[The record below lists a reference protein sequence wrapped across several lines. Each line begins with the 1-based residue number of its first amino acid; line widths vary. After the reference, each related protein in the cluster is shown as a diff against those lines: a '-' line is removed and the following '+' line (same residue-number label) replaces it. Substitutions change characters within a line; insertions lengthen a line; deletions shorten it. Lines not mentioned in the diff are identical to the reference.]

1 MDPEE
6 LGAWLRLLLSPGI
19 GRQQARQLLQA
30 FGSPQAVFVQS
41 AADWQAQGLSAR
53 VLPALASEPPEL
65 AELLAR
71 TQDWLAQPDCFVFT
85 LADAGFPASLLS
97 TDDPPLMLFAMGRLA
112 RQWQD
117 GQLHES
123 SQCVAMVGSRN
134 PTAQGEL
141 NAREFAQ
148 ALAAQGVCVASG
160 LALGIDGAAHAGALD
175 GGGTTVAVVG
185 TGLDRVYPRRHLDLA
200 HRIAGQG
207 AIVSEFP
214 LGTPPLNHHFPQRNR
229 LIAGL
234 AKATLVVEAT
244 LQSGS
249 LITARLA
256 AEQGRDVL
264 AIPGSIHSPQSRGC
278 HALIGQGARLVSSVQ
293 DVLDEIGWPNPSQAI
308 TSPARDVEAEP
319 EASEHPLLQTLGYEP
334 MSLDELQRRCGW
346 PTDQLQAELLGLEL
360 DGQVARRPGGVFQR
374 LFRA

>member
-1 MDPEE
+1 MDADE

-30 FGSPQAVFVQS
+30 FGSPQAVFAQS
-41 AADWQAQGLSAR
+41 EADWQALGLSAR
-53 VLPALASEPPEL
+53 VLPALASAPPEL

-71 TQDWLAQPDCFVFT
+71 TQDWLAQPDRFVFT
-85 LADAGFPASLLS
+85 LADVAYPGALLS
-97 TDDPPLMLFAMGRLA
+97 TDDPPLLLFAMGRLA

-117 GQLHES
+117 GQLHDAR
-123 SQCVAMVGSRN
+123 QCVAMVGSRN
-134 PTAQGEL
+134 PTAQGEI
-141 NAREFAQ
+141 NAREFAY
-148 ALAAQGVCVASG
+148 ALAAQGVCVVSG
-160 LALGIDGAAHAGALD
+160 LALGVDGAAHAGALD
-175 GGGTTVAVVG
+175 GGGSTVAVVG
-185 TGLDRVYPRRHLDLA
+185 TGLDRVYPRRHLELA

-293 DVLDEIGWPNPSQAI
+293 DVLDEMGWAKPSEARPALEVASQAEC
-308 TSPARDVEAEP
+308 AG
-319 EASEHPLLQTLGYEP
+319 HPLLEALGYEP

-346 PTDQLQAELLGLEL
+346 STDQLQAELLGLEL
-360 DGQVARRPGGVFQR
+360 AGQVARRPGGFFQR

>member
-1 MDPEE
+1 
-6 LGAWLRLLLSPGI
+6 LI
-19 GRQQARQLLQA
+19 GMY
-30 FGSPQAVFVQS
+30 G
-41 AADWQAQGLSAR
+41 
-53 VLPALASEPPEL
+53 
-65 AELLAR
+65 
-71 TQDWLAQPDCFVFT
+71 
-85 LADAGFPASLLS
+85 
-97 TDDPPLMLFAMGRLA
+97 
-112 RQWQD
+112 
-117 GQLHES
+117 
-123 SQCVAMVGSRN
+123 
-134 PTAQGEL
+134 
-141 NAREFAQ
+141 
-148 ALAAQGVCVASG
+148 
-160 LALGIDGAAHAGALD
+160 AGALD
-175 GGGTTVAVVG
+175 GGGSTVAVVG

-293 DVLDEIGWPNPSQAI
+293 DVLDEMGWAK
-308 TSPARDVEAEP
+308 PAEARPVLEVAAQDEGP
-319 EASEHPLLQTLGYEP
+319 EHLLLQTLGYEP
-334 MSLDELQRRCGW
+334 MSLDELQRRSGW

-360 DGQVARRPGGVFQR
+360 AGQVARRPGGVFQR